1 VGMMMDVGLGHAL
14 KVSLGEVAAE
24 QAEWRYENLR
34 GTMVGFRFP
43 QVAESVEMV
52 GYRLHFISEDRKIGG
67 HVLRCGAGPERLR
80 VEKMGSMR
88 LELPPGV
95 ELPRRG
101 ERPSGKDLRRIEG
114 R

>member
-1 VGMMMDVGLGHAL
+1 VAL
-14 KVSLGEVAAE
+14 REFAGDDGGVSVSAGSGIGGDGGV
-24 QAEWRYENLR
+24 
-34 GTMVGFRFP
+34 P
-43 QVAESVEMV
+43 PP
-52 GYRLHFISEDRKIGG
+52 FISEDRKIGG